1 MEWNKLVPEL
11 VVRSYPESKL
21 FYQEIFGFT
30 LCFERLEER
39 FGYFDL
45 DGAQIMLLEQPG
57 ADIYAMQRPG
67 PNGKGLHFQVEVEAI
82 DGLLL
87 RLQEAGIAL
96 AKPVYEAW
104 YRGNQVEY
112 GQREFFVSDP
122 DGYLFRFYEYIGERP
137 AQLG

>member
-11 VVRSYPESKL
+11 VVENYPLSRH
-21 FYQEIFGFT
+21 FYQTIFGFT
-30 LCFERLEER
+30 LRFERLEER

-45 DGAQIMLLEQPG
+45 DGAQVMLLEQPG
-57 ADIYAMQRPG
+57 AEIYALQRPG
-67 PNGKGLHFQVEVEAI
+67 PKGKGLHFQVEVEAI
-82 DGLLL
+82 DGLLQ
-87 RLQEAGIAL
+87 RLQQADIEL

-104 YRGNQVEY
+104 YRGGEVEY

-137 AQLG
+137 AQS